1 MSAEAIE
8 NAFDIN
14 DWEEIDDTNGP
25 LTVLQSRK
33 ISTEEGK

>member
-25 LTVLQSRK
+25 LTVL
-33 ISTEEGK
+33 